1 MILVIS
7 GTNRDGSR
15 SLQVANNCVEAL
27 CSHASSPHVE
37 LISLCDLP
45 DTIYNSSVYSNKPAE
60 LQPFIDKV
68 LSSQGILVVA
78 PEYNGSI
85 PGALKY
91 FIDLLPF
98 PEAFED
104 RPVAFVGIAS
114 GQWAGLRT
122 VEHLQHVFGYRN
134 AYIYPRRVFIPS
146 IHAKLDDDGSFT
158 EDELSERISKQAH
171 GFVDFCE
178 KLGRC

>member
-1 MILVIS
+1 M
-7 GTNRDGSR
+7 
-15 SLQVANNCVEAL
+15 
-27 CSHASSPHVE
+27 
-37 LISLCDLP
+37 P

-146 IHAKLDDDGSFT
+146 IHAKLDDDGNFT
-158 EDELSERISKQAH
+158 ENELSERISKQAH

-178 KLGRC
+178 KLGRS

>member
-78 PEYNGSI
+78 P
-85 PGALKY
+85 
-91 FIDLLPF
+91 
-98 PEAFED
+98 
-104 RPVAFVGIAS
+104 V
-114 GQWAGLRT
+114 
-122 VEHLQHVFGYRN
+122 
-134 AYIYPRRVFIPS
+134 
-146 IHAKLDDDGSFT
+146 
-158 EDELSERISKQAH
+158 
-171 GFVDFCE
+171 
-178 KLGRC
+178 

>member
-1 MILVIS
+1 M
-7 GTNRDGSR
+7 
-15 SLQVANNCVEAL
+15 
-27 CSHASSPHVE
+27 
-37 LISLCDLP
+37 
-45 DTIYNSSVYSNKPAE
+45 
-60 LQPFIDKV
+60 
-68 LSSQGILVVA
+68 VA

-146 IHAKLDDDGSFT
+146 IHAKLDDDGNFT
-158 EDELSERISKQAH
+158 ENELSERISKQAH

-178 KLGRC
+178 KLGRS

>member
-7 GTNRDGSR
+7 GTNREGNR
-15 SLQVANNCVEAL
+15 TLQVAHQCAEAL
-27 CSHASSPHVE
+27 RAHHSAPAVE
-37 LISLCDLP
+37 VLDLCKLP
-45 DTIYNSSVYSNKPAE
+45 ATVFQPGVYAEKPAQ
-60 LQPFIDKV
+60 LQPFLDQV
-68 LSSQGILVVA
+68 LSSEGILVVA
-78 PEYNGSI
+78 PEYNGSM

-122 VEHLQHVFGYRN
+122 VEHLQQVFGYRN
-134 AYIYPRRVFIPS
+134 AYIYPRRVFIS
-146 IHAKLDDDGSFT
+146 GIHAKLDAEGGFS
-158 EDELSERISKQAH
+158 EDELGERIRKQAH
-171 GFVDFCE
+171 GFVDFCR
-178 KLGRC
+178 KLGG